1 MGAAT
6 PAAMQRLTECLIYA
20 IVDTCT
26 RDRAEVGLGRHEE
39 RNG

>member
-6 PAAMQRLTECLIYA
+6 PDAMQRLTECLIYA

-26 RDRAEVGLGRHEE
+26 RDRAEVGLG
-39 RNG
+39 